1 MTDSPEKQML
11 SPSQKL
17 VPQIVN
23 SSQCSRKNPEQQA
36 ENSAKGR
43 VMCITGGW
51 EVGRQ
56 ADIDKEKQEE
66 VRRGVGCREQLLVQE
81 AATMIY

>member
-1 MTDSPEKQML
+1 
-11 SPSQKL
+11 
-17 VPQIVN
+17 
-23 SSQCSRKNPEQQA
+23 
-36 ENSAKGR
+36 
-43 VMCITGGW
+43 MCITGGW

-81 AATMIY
+81 AATMSY

>member
-1 MTDSPEKQML
+1 MTDSPDKQTI

-17 VPQIVN
+17 VPHIVN

-36 ENSAKGR
+36 DNSAKGK

-51 EVGRQ
+51 KVGRQ

-66 VRRGVGCREQLLVQE
+66 ATRGVGCKEHLLVQE
-81 AATMIY
+81 AAIMGY